1 MRAPIDNPT
10 IELRSI
16 ALSKDDPGD
25 RYLENKPAFDKFGQ
39 WNLGDYE
46 GKIYSEE
53 QLLKEWLQEETEI
66 NETENFNY
74 SRYGGYLNKRV
85 KSTGFFRTEQIN
97 DRWWLIDPDGYLF
110 LSYGVDCV
118 APVGDYY
125 TKNTDKCTNM
135 FQELPPRELFVESEN
150 VSPETHTASFGIW
163 NLYRR
168 YGKNY
173 LDRAAEMT
181 IKRMNKWG
189 LNTLANWSDKT
200 IYDKNRKAFI
210 LPLENIGFE
219 NELMGLMDVYDNGIE
234 KKIDEAIARNVAKYK
249 NNHWLIGYF
258 IGNEPAWISKENRL
272 CSLILNGKVS
282 PHQNRITKFSER
294 IRRYTRHPQNFYI
307 QYIRETHE
315 NHIQIVKEE
324 RSQSSELRNK
334 IWLHRAIRR

>member
-53 QLLKEWLQEETEI
+53 QLQKEWLQEETEI

-85 KSTGFFRTEQIN
+85 KSTGFFRTEQID

-135 FQELPPRELFVESEN
+135 FQELPPIELFIESGN
-150 VSPETHTASFGIW
+150 ISPETYTASFGIW

-181 IKRMNKWG
+181 IKRMDKWG

-234 KKIDEAIARNVAKYK
+234 KR
-249 NNHWLIGYF
+249 
-258 IGNEPAWISKENRL
+258 
-272 CSLILNGKVS
+272 
-282 PHQNRITKFSER
+282 
-294 IRRYTRHPQNFYI
+294 
-307 QYIRETHE
+307 
-315 NHIQIVKEE
+315 
-324 RSQSSELRNK
+324 
-334 IWLHRAIRR
+334 

>member
-1 MRAPIDNPT
+1 
-10 IELRSI
+10 
-16 ALSKDDPGD
+16 
-25 RYLENKPAFDKFGQ
+25 
-39 WNLGDYE
+39 
-46 GKIYSEE
+46 
-53 QLLKEWLQEETEI
+53 
-66 NETENFNY
+66 
-74 SRYGGYLNKRV
+74 
-85 KSTGFFRTEQIN
+85 
-97 DRWWLIDPDGYLF
+97 
-110 LSYGVDCV
+110 
-118 APVGDYY
+118 
-125 TKNTDKCTNM
+125 M

-181 IKRMNKWG
+181 IKRMDKWG

-272 CSLILNGKVS
+272 CSLILNGKDRPIKTELQNFLKESGDTPDTRKTFIYNTFEKLMKAISKSLKKNDPNHLNLGIRYGYIEQLDDELLRISKESFDALSFNCYALS
-282 PHQNRITKFSER
+282 PDHEKMNHALEISGLADDYRGVPLRDSRQRTRTIPMASELTKRKRRCFSVLYRKRLCSPRAHRYRLVPMDRSEHQRTHRRGELQLRFY
-294 IRRYTRHPQNFYI
+294 RRYRQALSLYGRCG
-307 QYIRETHE
+307 YRSS
-315 NHIQIVKEE
+315 QI
-324 RSQSSELRNK
+324 
-334 IWLHRAIRR
+334 AI